1 MENDAIICYQQ
12 AIKFNSNKKAVT
24 RSIYELSKIKIEH
37 RDYYEALY
45 TLQRAQHLDIDEKV
59 IRRFKGFTDGVT

>member
-1 MENDAIICYQQ
+1 MQNEAIICYEQ

-24 RSIYELSKIKIEH
+24 RSIYELTKIKIEH

-45 TLQRAQHLDIDEKV
+45 TL
-59 IRRFKGFTDGVT
+59 